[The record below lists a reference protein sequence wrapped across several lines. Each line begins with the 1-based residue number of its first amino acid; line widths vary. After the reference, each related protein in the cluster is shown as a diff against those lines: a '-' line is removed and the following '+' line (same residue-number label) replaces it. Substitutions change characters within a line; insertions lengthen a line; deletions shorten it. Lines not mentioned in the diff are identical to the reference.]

1 MEKHQN
7 QSDFDLVKNSFFEN
21 KPNCFTSPGASPLS
35 RTLEETLSSPFLVNE
50 MFWTQHQSAQLWWRL
65 AAQQHTASAPL
76 QLLPASDLRRF
87 EH

>member
-7 QSDFDLVKNSFFEN
+7 QSGFDLVKNSFFEN

-35 RTLEETLSSPFLVNE
+35 RTLEETLSSPFLVND
-50 MFWTQHQSAQLWWRL
+50 MFWTQHQSPQLGWRL

-76 QLLPASDLRRF
+76 QLLPVSDLRRF
-87 EH
+87 

>member
-7 QSDFDLVKNSFFEN
+7 QSDFDLVKNYFFEN

-50 MFWTQHQSAQLWWRL
+50 MFWTRHQSGQLWWRL
-65 AAQQHTASAPL
+65 AALQHTASAPL
-76 QLLPASDLRRF
+76 QLLPASDLKGF
-87 EH
+87 